1 MSTRQVSSFTIV
13 LIRGAVY
20 QQTFELKDDAGVAIA
35 LDSSQIDVFPNGDT
49 VADFSWTQA
58 NGKFTVNGTGI
69 YDLALT
75 AADTA
80 SYTFDSGTWRW
91 SIVQSGDANPCL
103 TEGLIF
109 VRDC

>member
-1 MSTRQVSSFTIV
+1 MSRNVSSFTIV
-13 LIRGAVY
+13 LVRGAVY
-20 QQTFELKDDAGVAIA
+20 QQTFELTDDDGVPIP
-35 LDSSQIDVFPNGDT
+35 LDSSQIDVFPNG
-49 VADFSWTQA
+49 VAADFSWTQA
-58 NGKFTVNGTGI
+58 NGKFTVVSPGV
-69 YDLALT
+69 YDLDLT

-109 VRDC
+109 VKNC